1 MKRILSILIFA
12 FIFTGTQHGICH
24 DFALKTNVP
33 EWFIGTPNLSIE
45 KRFAP
50 KWTAEVGYAF
60 AHRNLY
66 HTLGFKQLDHWEAS
80 GEARYW
86 WCSPFNGYFVGLEVA
101 GGEFNINRTKLP
113 FIGFRRDSRYE
124 GWDVK
129 GGVSLGY
136 SWILAGRFNV
146 EAELGLGVIYLNY
159 RKYDCATC
167 GKGGDRW
174 DRVRFTPTRAAIKL
188 VYKLK

>member
-1 MKRILSILIFA
+1 MKRIFLLLTFA
-12 FIFTGTQHGICH
+12 FIFTGTQQGVCH
-24 DFALKTNVP
+24 DFAFKTNVP

-45 KRFAP
+45 KRLAT
-50 KWTAEVGYAF
+50 KWTGELGYAI

-66 HTLGFKQLDHWEAS
+66 HTLGEKQLDHWEAS

-86 WCSPFNGYFVGLEVA
+86 WCSLFNGYFMGVEVA

-113 FIGFRRDSRYE
+113 FIGFKKDSRYE

-129 GGVSLGY
+129 AGVSLGY

-146 EAELGLGVIYLNY
+146 EAELGLGAVYLHY
-159 RKYDCATC
+159 RKYDCVTC
-167 GKGGDRW
+167 GRGGDTW